1 MTAEPFFATCTCRR
15 LFNLGSAKRAGLKTM
30 RELSKS
36 KNDLLPLPACSS
48 GVDNKRNERQRALLN
63 EACMLQRLAP
73 GSSLDEATTPARANL
88 V

>member
-1 MTAEPFFATCTCRR
+1 MTAEPFFATCACRR
-15 LFNLGSAKRAGLKTM
+15 YFDLGSAKRAEPKTV

-36 KNDLLPLPACSS
+36 KNDLLPRPACSS
-48 GVDNKRNERQRALLN
+48 GVDNKRNERQQALPN

-73 GSSLDEATTPARANL
+73 GSSLDEATPSAANR